1 MGKMYINVK
10 VIAKVVSA
18 QTIVP
23 ITSEQ
28 IFSILSDKTSL
39 NILKAAY
46 SGLKASSTY
55 YNHIGAGKLSKKQFY
70 VRLKRLREAGLI
82 EKQQQQDGG
91 CSSSSSSFYRTTTLG
106 SLVYNSHIKTL
117 EEALANYWQLKSID
131 ILKSR
136 KDFPAEQKELVT
148 EEILKGSNLKNIVN
162 LTHLSGFTIVKDFN
176 HLIME
181 VIKLLDNAQNE
192 IYFASR
198 YHDPHVAN
206 KMFETFSKGVVLH
219 ILDGNP
225 DQISVENRINAVLRS
240 PSNKDSFELVSKI
253 IRSSRFDLKR
263 TPNSLPASFLVI
275 DGKQVLYETLNYS
288 NPEQFAIALAHY
300 DDTYLAQQFINYFK
314 LLSINAI
321 TPRILEISRRR

>member
-10 VIAKVVSA
+10 VIAKVMSA
-18 QTIVP
+18 QAIVP

-82 EKQQQQDGG
+82 EKQAN
-91 CSSSSSSFYRTTTLG
+91 SFYRTTTLG

-206 KMFETFSKGVVLH
+206 KIFETFSKGVVLH

-225 DQISVENRINAVLRS
+225 DQISVENRINAVLRT
-240 PSNKDSFELVSKI
+240 PPNKETFEQINNV

-314 LLSINAI
+314 LLSINTI